1 VTVARPISTISV
13 HWAVLPANAVWR
25 VQQATFSVAILSLEF
40 AFARRTSRENVA
52 ES

>member
-13 HWAVLPANAVWR
+13 HWVALLANAVWR
-25 VQQATFSVAILSLEF
+25 VQQATFSVAILSPEF
-40 AFARRTSRENVA
+40 AFARRTSKGNVA